1 MGFFK
6 KIFKGVGKVF
16 KKIGR
21 GIKKVV
27 GKFGKFMNR
36 IGVVGQ
42 IAMAFILP
50 GIGNALASGL
60 GSMLGL
66 QGVTGMSTLVGGA
79 SGAGGLL
86 GSSNAL
92 LQGAGKVLQFAGKV
106 ASAPGKVFSSITNGV
121 TSTIKEFSKTALSKM
136 GVEGK
141 IVEGAA
147 ESYFFGADSAASRVG
162 TAIKAPFTEKAVL
175 EAAAETTY
183 EPITSDNV
191 DEVLDDVSKL
201 ESPSI
206 SQSIST
212 ASPKDFQKNAEM
224 VTAQTPAT
232 QDTRNYLE
240 KGVDAG
246 KEVLTDV
253 YEDTM
258 ETVEAKAK
266 KLTDPK
272 EVAKTA
278 FEVYRDRQSE
288 EELAAQQAAMFGG
301 DVIDVG
307 IYQDPSAFLTYQTQN
322 TVAPIQSF
330 QTTAAYT
337 KPMASWAQQ
346 FVYQPDVNV
355 GAIANTSYDRFSNAS
370 YDRGF

>member
-66 QGVTGMSTLVGGA
+66 QGVTGMSTLVGSA
-79 SGAGGLL
+79 SASTGLL
-86 GSSNAL
+86 GSGNAL

-121 TSTIKEFSKTALSKM
+121 TSTIKEFSKTALSKLAP
-136 GVEGK
+136 ESALAQ
-141 IVEGAA
+141 GAA
-147 ESYFFGADSAASRVG
+147 ESFFFGADSAASRVG

-175 EAAAETTY
+175 DAVTETADESLT
-183 EPITSDNV
+183 PTVDTSDV
-191 DEVLDDVSKL
+191 VETVTEKTTTPDPLIDQSL
-201 ESPSI
+201 MTPSPTPPDMDALA
-206 SQSIST
+206 Q
-212 ASPKDFQKNAEM
+212 QKENYVEKT
-224 VTAQTPAT
+224 VRNITTTAQ
-232 QDTRNYLE
+232 
-240 KGVDAG
+240 
-246 KEVLTDV
+246 
-253 YEDTM
+253 
-258 ETVEAKAK
+258 ETVESKMES
-266 KLTDPK
+266 LSDPMK
-272 EVAKTA
+272 VAEAGFK
-278 FEVYRDRQSE
+278 VYSDRQSE

-307 IYQDPSAFLTYQTQN
+307 IYQDPSAFLTYQAQN

-330 QTTAAYT
+330 QPTASYT
-337 KPMASWAQQ
+337 QPMASWAQQ
-346 FVYQPDVNV
+346 FMYQPDVNV
-355 GAIANTSYDRFSNAS
+355 GAFANTSYN
-370 YDRGF
+370 RGF

>member
-27 GKFGKFMNR
+27 GKFGKFMNK

-86 GSSNAL
+86 GSGNAL

-121 TSTIKEFSKTALSKM
+121 TSTIKEFSKTALSKLAP
-136 GVEGK
+136 ESTLAQ
-141 IVEGAA
+141 GAA
-147 ESYFFGADSAASRVG
+147 ESFFFGADSAASRVG

-175 EAAAETTY
+175 DAVTETADESLT
-183 EPITSDNV
+183 PTVDTSDV
-191 DEVLDDVSKL
+191 VETVTKKTTTPDPLIDQTL
-201 ESPSI
+201 MTPSPTPPDMDALA
-206 SQSIST
+206 Q
-212 ASPKDFQKNAEM
+212 QKENYVEKT
-224 VTAQTPAT
+224 VRDITTTAQ
-232 QDTRNYLE
+232 
-240 KGVDAG
+240 
-246 KEVLTDV
+246 
-253 YEDTM
+253 
-258 ETVEAKAK
+258 ETVESKMES
-266 KLTDPK
+266 LSDPMK
-272 EVAKTA
+272 VAETSYNIYK
-278 FEVYRDRQSE
+278 DRQAE
-288 EELAAQQAAMFGG
+288 EELAAQQAAMQQGY
-301 DVIDVG
+301 VTNVG
-307 IYQDPSAFLTYQTQN
+307 IYQDPSSFMTTQFQN
-322 TVAPIQSF
+322 TIAPIQTL
-330 QTTAAYT
+330 Q
-337 KPMASWAQQ
+337 PMSNYSTPVSSWSQQ
-346 FVYQPDVNV
+346 FMFNPFEMQQQMRTV
-355 GAIANTSYDRFSNAS
+355 
-370 YDRGF
+370 

>member
-86 GSSNAL
+86 GSGNAL

-175 EAAAETTY
+175 EAAAETIY

-212 ASPKDFQKNAEM
+212 ASPEDFQKNAEM

-346 FVYQPDVNV
+346 FMQMPNVNV
-355 GAIANTSYDRFSNAS
+355 GAFADAS
-370 YDRGF
+370 YNRGF

>member
-86 GSSNAL
+86 GSGNAL

-175 EAAAETTY
+175 DAVTETA
-183 EPITSDNV
+183 D
-191 DEVLDDVSKL
+191 
-201 ESPSI
+201 
-206 SQSIST
+206 
-212 ASPKDFQKNAEM
+212 DFQTNLIEGGKSPIEALEDNTFKIDAASKQR
-224 VTAQTPAT
+224 TFGIDDIQSAGLPSDTSAITPPP
-232 QDTRNYLE
+232 E
-240 KGVDAG
+240 KTGFKKLAS
-246 KEVLTDV
+246 DV

-258 ETVEAKAK
+258 ETVESKMES
-266 KLTDPK
+266 LSDPMK
-272 EVAKTA
+272 VAEAGFK
-278 FEVYRDRQSE
+278 VYRDRQSE

-307 IYQDPSAFLTYQTQN
+307 IYQDPSAFLTYQAQN

-330 QTTAAYT
+330 QPTASYT
-337 KPMASWAQQ
+337 QPMASWAQQ
-346 FVYQPDVNV
+346 FMYQPDVNV
-355 GAIANTSYDRFSNAS
+355 GAFANTSYN
-370 YDRGF
+370 RGF

>member
-66 QGVTGMSTLVGGA
+66 QGVTGMSTLVGSA
-79 SGAGGLL
+79 SASTGLL
-86 GSSNAL
+86 GSGNAL

-175 EAAAETTY
+175 EAAAKTADESLTPTVDASAKPTIQKGDLY
-183 EPITSDNV
+183 EDYDTVIDEYQKSLPSTSDV
-191 DEVLDDVSKL
+191 TSTPEKTGFKKAVSDL
-201 ESPSI
+201 
-206 SQSIST
+206 
-212 ASPKDFQKNAEM
+212 
-224 VTAQTPAT
+224 
-232 QDTRNYLE
+232 
-240 KGVDAG
+240 
-246 KEVLTDV
+246 

-346 FVYQPDVNV
+346 FMQMPNVNV
-355 GAIANTSYDRFSNAS
+355 GAFADAS
-370 YDRGF
+370 YNRGF